1 MGDIE
6 PSPGTV
12 PEGGIVLKVLV
23 IPDVHLKPWIFVRAN
38 EIMKTGM
45 ADKAVCLM
53 DIPDD
58 WDQEF
63 NLDLYDET
71 FDAAVQFQK
80 QNQNTLWCYGNH
92 DLSYVWNQP
101 ESGFSPLALPTVNA
115 GLRHL
120 MEALPDLK
128 QIAYV
133 HRIDSVLFMHG
144 GLTDKFVEFHAG
156 DLLSYSGET
165 LDGRGFDWNEGL
177 AGEAGSETAE
187 GTNNGSA
194 ADESGIPAGSEI
206 ASERS
211 MAEATGRNIEI
222 YAEIDAVLDRINSLG
237 GREIWEIGSPIWFR
251 PQVELEWMY
260 RQDDC
265 LQVVGH
271 TPTTEILKER
281 NFISCDVFSTYHYG
295 EPIGTQEFLLVDTKT
310 WEYKGVK

>member
-1 MGDIE
+1 M
-6 PSPGTV
+6 
-12 PEGGIVLKVLV
+12 KVLV

-80 QNQNTLWCYGNH
+80 QNQDTLWCYGNH

-115 GLRHL
+115 GLRRL

-144 GLTDKFVEFHAG
+144 GLTAKFVEFHAG

-177 AGEAGSETAE
+177 AGEASGEMAE

-194 ADESGIPAGSEI
+194 ADESGIPAGSEN

-211 MAEATGRNIEI
+211 MAEASGKSMAKETGRNIEI
-222 YAEIDAVLDRINSLG
+222 YAEIDAVLERINSLG